1 MYDVKQS
8 LAGQLS
14 SIYNIYTVAGGGVVV
29 AGGIMPLWD
38 EERGDS
44 ICNIYRITDYSPQ

>member
-1 MYDVKQS
+1 MLQTGDIIYHDPNMYDGRHS

-29 AGGIMPLWD
+29 A
-38 EERGDS
+38 
-44 ICNIYRITDYSPQ
+44 

>member
-1 MYDVKQS
+1 MLQTGDIIYHDSNMYDVKPS

-29 AGGIMPLWD
+29 A
-38 EERGDS
+38 
-44 ICNIYRITDYSPQ
+44 